1 MMAKK
6 RILTFLFLSIGF
18 VLKAQEGTH
27 FSQGIFNQA
36 FVNPA
41 YAGSAGLFQAT
52 GVVRMEMT
60 GFEKNPRTTVLNVNG
75 PIDVLHGGINLS
87 IYNDQLGYYKTPGVS
102 IGYAFRFPLWNG
114 SLSFGLS
121 GGFLNTSIDNSSWR
135 QPDGSAGSGDPA
147 IPTKEDGATSP
158 DFGFGAYYNDDKLFI
173 GLSCMHLL
181 ETKLTKTALE
191 SKLPRV
197 YYLMAGYRFVFNDP
211 NFDVRPSL
219 YVSTDLSIAHYTANV
234 HVFYRNRLWG
244 GLSYRLNEAIIGNIG
259 FELFKGVKV
268 GYSYDFITTKAR
280 KGAKG
285 SHEILVNY
293 NFTISTEKK
302 KQQYRSVRYL

>member
-1 MMAKK
+1 MVKK
-6 RILTFLFLSIGF
+6 WILALLFLGIGF
-18 VLKAQEGTH
+18 FLKAQESAH

-52 GVVRMEMT
+52 GVVRTEMA
-60 GFEKNPRTTVLNVNG
+60 GFEGNPRTMVLNVNG
-75 PIDVLHGGINLS
+75 PIDVLHGGVNLS
-87 IYNDQLGYYKTPGVS
+87 VYSAELGFYKTPGVS
-102 IGYAFRFPLWNG
+102 IGYAFRFPLLKGN
-114 SLSFGLS
+114 LSFGLS
-121 GGFLNTSIDNSSWR
+121 GGIISTSIDNSSWR
-135 QPDGSAGSGDPA
+135 QPDGGSADPA

-173 GLSCMHLL
+173 GFSCMHLL
-181 ETKLTKTALE
+181 QTKITKTELE

-197 YYLMAGYRFVFNDP
+197 FYIMGGYRFLLSDP
-211 NFDVRPSL
+211 SFEIRPSV
-219 YVSTDLSIAHYTANV
+219 YVSTDLSVAHYTANA
-234 HVFYRNRLWG
+234 HIFYRDKLWG
-244 GLSYRLNEAIIGNIG
+244 GLSYRLNEAVVLNAGL
-259 FELFKGVKV
+259 ELFGGVKI

-280 KGAKG
+280 TGSKG
-285 SHEILVNY
+285 SHEILVSY

>member
-1 MMAKK
+1 MVKR

-18 VLKAQEGTH
+18 MLKAQENTH

-60 GFEKNPRTTVLNVNG
+60 GFEGNPRTTVLNVNG
-75 PIDVLHGGINLS
+75 PIDVLHGGVNLS
-87 IYNDQLGYYKTPGVS
+87 IYNDELGYYKTPGFS
-102 IGYAFRFPLWNG
+102 IGYAFRFPLWQG

-121 GGFLNTSIDNSSWR
+121 GGVINTSIDNSNWR
-135 QPDGSAGSGDPA
+135 GPDGGTDPA

-158 DFGFGAYYNDDKLFI
+158 DFGFGVYYNDDKLFI
-173 GLSCMHLL
+173 GLSSMHLL
-181 ETKLTKTALE
+181 ETKLTKNTLE

-197 YYLMAGYRFVFNDP
+197 FYLMAGYRFLFSDP
-211 NFDVRPSL
+211 NFELRPSL
-219 YVSTDLSIAHYTANV
+219 YVSTDLSVAHYTANA
-234 HVFYRNRLWG
+234 HVFYRNTLCG
-244 GLSYRLNEAIIGNIG
+244 GISYRLNEAIVGNIG
-259 FELFKGVKV
+259 LELFKGVKI

-280 KGAKG
+280 KAAKG
-285 SHEILVNY
+285 SHEILINY

>member
-1 MMAKK
+1 MVKK
-6 RILTFLFLSIGF
+6 RVLTFILLLSIGF
-18 VLKAQEGTH
+18 TLKAQENTH

-60 GFEKNPRTTVLNVNG
+60 GFEGNPNTTLLNVNG
-75 PIDVLHGGINLS
+75 PIDILHGGVNLS
-87 IYNDQLGYYKTPGVS
+87 IYNDKIGYYKMPGVS
-102 IGYAFRFPLWNG
+102 LGYAFRFPVWNG

-121 GGFLNTSIDNSSWR
+121 GGFINTNIDNSSWR
-135 QPDGSAGSGDPA
+135 HPDGSTGTGDGA
-147 IPTKEDGATSP
+147 IPTKDDGATSP
-158 DFGFGAYYNDDKLFI
+158 DFGFGAYYNNDKLFI
-173 GLSCMHLL
+173 GISCMHLL
-181 ETKLTKTALE
+181 ETKITKTSLE

-197 YYLMAGYRFVFNDP
+197 FYAMAGYRFLFSDP
-211 NFDVRPSL
+211 SFEFRPSL
-219 YVSTDLSIAHYTANV
+219 YVSTNLSIAHYTANA
-234 HVFYRNRLWG
+234 HLFYQNKLWG
-244 GLSYRLNEAIIGNIG
+244 GLSYRLNEAVVANVG
-259 FELFKGVKV
+259 FELFGGVKI

-280 KGAKG
+280 KGGKG

-302 KQQYRSVRYL
+302 KQQYKSVRYL

>member
-1 MMAKK
+1 MMVKK
-6 RILTFLFLSIGF
+6 RVLTLLFLSIGF
-18 VLKAQEGTH
+18 IVKAQESAH

-41 YAGSAGLFQAT
+41 YAGSARLFQAT
-52 GVVRMEMT
+52 GVARMEMT
-60 GFEKNPRTTVLNVNG
+60 GFEGNPKTTLINVNG
-75 PIDVLHGGINLS
+75 PIDVLHGGVNLS
-87 IYNDQLGYYKTPGVS
+87 VYNSELGYYKTPGVN
-102 IGYAFRFPLWNG
+102 IGYAFRFPLWKG

-121 GGFLNTSIDNSSWR
+121 GGFISASIDNSNWR
-135 QPDGSAGSGDPA
+135 QPDGGSSDPA

-181 ETKLTKTALE
+181 ETKITKTNLA

-197 YYLMAGYRFVFNDP
+197 YYIMAGYRILLGDP
-211 NFDVRPSL
+211 NFEIRPSL
-219 YVSTDLSIAHYTANV
+219 YVSTDLSIAHYTANA
-234 HVFYRNRLWG
+234 HVFYRNKLWG
-244 GLSYRLNEAIIGNIG
+244 GVSYRLNEAIVGTVG
-259 FELFKGVKV
+259 FELFGGVKV

-285 SHEILVNY
+285 SHELLVSY
-293 NFTISTEKK
+293 SFTISTEKK

>member
-1 MMAKK
+1 MVKK
-6 RILTFLFLSIGF
+6 WILAFMLLSVSF
-18 VLKAQEGTH
+18 ALKAQEGTH
-27 FSQGIFNQA
+27 FSQGVFNQA

-60 GFEKNPRTTVLNVNG
+60 GFEGNPKTTVLNVNG
-75 PIDVLHGGINLS
+75 PVDILHGGINLS
-87 IYNDQLGYYKTPGVS
+87 IHNNALGYYKTPGIS
-102 IGYAFRFPLWNG
+102 IGYAFRFPMWKG

-121 GGFLNTSIDNSSWR
+121 AGAISTSIANGSWR
-135 QPDGSAGSGDPA
+135 QPDGSSGTGDPA
-147 IPTKEDGATSP
+147 IPTKDDGATSP
-158 DFGFGAYYNDDKLFI
+158 DFGFGTHYNDDKLFI
-173 GLSCMHLL
+173 GFSCMHLL
-181 ETKLTKTALE
+181 ETKLTKTALA

-197 YYLMAGYRFVFNDP
+197 FYIMAGYRFRLSDP
-211 NFDVRPSL
+211 SFEIRPSL
-219 YVSTDLSIAHYTANV
+219 YVSTDLSIAHYTANA
-234 HVFYRNRLWG
+234 HVFYRGRLWG

-259 FELFKGVKV
+259 FELFRGVKV
-268 GYSYDFITTKAR
+268 GYSYDFITTGAR
-280 KGAKG
+280 KAAKG

>member
-1 MMAKK
+1 MVRKW
-6 RILTFLFLSIGF
+6 ILTFLFLLSISLI
-18 VLKAQEGTH
+18 LKAQENTH

-36 FVNPA
+36 FVNPG

-60 GFEKNPRTTVLNVNG
+60 GFEGNPRTTVLNVNG
-75 PIDVLHGGINLS
+75 PIDVLHGGVNLS
-87 IYNDQLGYYKTPGVS
+87 IYNDEMGYYKTPGVS
-102 IGYAFRFPLWNG
+102 IGYAFRFPVWKGNLA
-114 SLSFGLS
+114 FGLS

-135 QPDGSAGSGDPA
+135 QPDGTSADPA
-147 IPTKEDGATSP
+147 IPTKDDGATSP
-158 DFGFGAYYNDDKLFI
+158 DFGFGAYYSDDKLFI
-173 GLSCMHLL
+173 GLSSMHLMG
-181 ETKLTKTALE
+181 TKITKTDAE

-197 YYLMAGYRFVFNDP
+197 FYLMGGYRFLLNDP
-211 NFDVRPSL
+211 NFEIRPSL
-219 YVSTDLSIAHYTANV
+219 YISTDLSVAHYTANA
-234 HVFYRNRLWG
+234 HVFYRNKLWG
-244 GLSYRLNEAIIGNIG
+244 GLSYRLNEAIVANVG
-259 FELFKGVKV
+259 FELFGGVKI

-280 KGAKG
+280 KGGKG